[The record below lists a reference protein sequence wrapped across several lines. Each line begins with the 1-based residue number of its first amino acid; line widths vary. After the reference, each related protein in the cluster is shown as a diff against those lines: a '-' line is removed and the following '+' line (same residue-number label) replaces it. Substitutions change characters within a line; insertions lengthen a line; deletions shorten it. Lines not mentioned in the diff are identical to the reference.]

1 MAAKL
6 AERGPNA
13 TFFAGDRLT
22 IADFI
27 IFSHYM
33 SMSHN
38 DGNTKPIKDRAAA
51 KVAETSVV
59 EEYITRMKAEMADY
73 LVIRISAPF

>member
-6 AERGPNA
+6 AERGADA
-13 TFFAGDRLT
+13 TFFAGARLT

-33 SMSHN
+33 SMAFN
-38 DGNTKPIKDRAAA
+38 DGCTKPVKDLAAA
-51 KVAETSVV
+51 KVAETPAVG
-59 EEYITRMKAEMADY
+59 EYITRMKAEMADY
-73 LVIRISAPF
+73 MA